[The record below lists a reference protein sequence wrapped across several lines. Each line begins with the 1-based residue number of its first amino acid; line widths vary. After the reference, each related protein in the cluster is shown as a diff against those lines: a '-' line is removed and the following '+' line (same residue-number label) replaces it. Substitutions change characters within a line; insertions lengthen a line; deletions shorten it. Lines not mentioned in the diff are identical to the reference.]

1 MIEAHPPLTAA
12 TLARLLGPWRVVGGA
27 DAARHPAR
35 TALAERVT
43 ALILDGRVAV
53 GARLPAE
60 RPLSE
65 ALGLSRT
72 TVTAAYAHLVE
83 QGYAVARRGSGTYTA
98 LPERLL
104 ARPSGGWHES
114 LDPDPIDLTCA
125 APLPPLAA
133 LRAATAWAAER
144 LPVLAG
150 GIVQPYGLAALRE
163 AVAERYRARGLPTEP
178 SQILITAGAQGAI
191 TLVSRL
197 LIRAGDRVLVEG
209 PTYPNAVDS
218 FAAARARLTPV
229 PLDPAGGWADG
240 AGGRAQAPAVSALD
254 RIGGFGEGAGLATA
268 TSRIPLAQ
276 AATRL
281 SPRLV
286 YTVPHFHNPTGLLM
300 PTELAGPLARA
311 ARKAG
316 AWLLADETIT
326 DAALDVPVPPPFAAA
341 VGPADAERLLVCGS
355 LGKSFW
361 GGLRIGWLRAP
372 SRVVHELAAA
382 RASLDLGSP
391 MLDQLIAVAVLR
403 EGFGIEEE
411 RRREWREARAL
422 LETRLR
428 AAMPDWSWRTPEGG
442 LSLWVRLAEG
452 EESTGLVH
460 RAATHGLLLQSGPR
474 FGADPGTYERCLRLP
489 YTQTPDKLTDAVRRL
504 AAARTAPGPLRTSEA
519 RRDLVA

>member
-1 MIEAHPPLTAA
+1 MMEAHPPLTAA

-35 TALAERVT
+35 TALAERIT

-83 QGYAVARRGSGTYTA
+83 QGYAAARRGSGTYTA

-104 ARPSGGWHES
+104 ASPSGGWHES

-133 LRAATAWAAER
+133 LRAATSWAAER
-144 LPVLAG
+144 LPLLAG
-150 GIVQPYGLAALRE
+150 DVLQPYGLASLRE

-191 TLVSRL
+191 TLVGRL
-197 LIRAGDRVLVEG
+197 LIRSGDRVLVEG
-209 PTYPNAVDS
+209 PTYPNAIDS
-218 FAAARARLTPV
+218 FAGARARLTPV
-229 PLDPAGGWADG
+229 PLDPASGWADVP
-240 AGGRAQAPAVSALD
+240 GGRPQAAAVSAL
-254 RIGGFGEGAGLATA
+254 GGAGAGLATA

-286 YTVPHFHNPTGLLM
+286 YTVPHFHNPTGMLM
-300 PTELAGPLARA
+300 PADLAGPLARA

-341 VGPADAERLLVCGS
+341 VGAADAERLLVCGS

-391 MLDQLIAVAVLR
+391 ILDQLIGVAVLQ

-411 RRREWREARAL
+411 RRREWRECRAL
-422 LETRLR
+422 LETQLR
-428 AAMPDWSWRTPEGG
+428 ASMPDWSWRTPEGG

-452 EESTGLVH
+452 EESTALVH

-474 FGADPGTYERCLRLP
+474 FGADPGTYERHLRLP
-489 YTQTPDKLTDAVRRL
+489 YTQTPDKIREAVRRL
-504 AAARTAPGPLRTSEA
+504 AAARTALGPLRTSES